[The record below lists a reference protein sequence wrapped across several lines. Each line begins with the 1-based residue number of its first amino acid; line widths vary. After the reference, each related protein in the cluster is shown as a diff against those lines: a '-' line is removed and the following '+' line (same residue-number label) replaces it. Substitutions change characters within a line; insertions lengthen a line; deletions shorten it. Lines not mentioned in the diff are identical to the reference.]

1 MADVTGEVHPT
12 IPLENT
18 HDGLG
23 KPGET
28 NDGHSFFEWAMRI
41 AAIVV
46 AIKNTEAAYKIAKD
60 QKAIADSYQRVAE
73 RLRNYYKSVYAPF
86 EDQELKEAVEMKPY
100 EKAPN
105 TVAGRMSI
113 TGLNGLKDKY
123 REAIVC
129 APRYCTGNAGA
140 MLMDLQKDTDKMLT
154 AMKIRG
160 VRAED
165 AKWLMMEERRHSFLN
180 KAFNRGRDILGTA
193 STFGD
198 VSSGI
203 FGKIG
208 GDAAR
213 GAAGAMKF
221 LGYSFARDSV
231 PDRPVVGRIFETDPL
246 TEAPESIKE
255 IQPAVKRGRR
265 ILG

>member
-1 MADVTGEVHPT
+1 MADAYTPEPM
-12 IPLENT
+12 NNQ

-28 NDGHSFFEWAMRI
+28 NDGRSFFEWTLRV
-41 AAIVV
+41 AALAV
-46 AIKNTEAAYKIAKD
+46 AVKNTEAAYKIAKD
-60 QKAIADSYQRVAE
+60 QKSIADSYQRVAE
-73 RLRNYYKSVYAPF
+73 RLREYYKTTYKPY
-86 EDQELKEAVEMKPY
+86 EDQELKEAMAMKPY
-100 EKAPN
+100 EKAYN
-105 TVAGRMSI
+105 TSAGRMSV
-113 TGLNGLKDKY
+113 TGLNGLMDSY

-129 APRYCTGNAGA
+129 APRYCTGNASA
-140 MLMDLQKDTDKMLT
+140 MLMDIQKDTDRVLT

-165 AKWLMMEERRHSFLN
+165 ARWLAMEERRHSFIN
-180 KAFNRGRDILGTA
+180 KALNRGRDILSTA

-221 LGYSFARDSV
+221 LGYSFARREIE
-231 PDRPVVGRIFETDPL
+231 DRPVMSRRFEYDPR
-246 TEAPESIKE
+246 TEGPESVVE
-255 IQPAVKRGRR
+255 VAPAAPRQRR